1 MYSSSK
7 TSMSDFKIERQLG
20 KGSFSSVYL
29 VTRIADQKIYA
40 LKSVTMDKLNK
51 KEQQNSVN
59 EVRILASV
67 SHPNVIGYRE
77 AFWDDN
83 NQTLNIVMEYAD
95 DGDLQTKIHQMKKN
109 NGIFEEETVWSY
121 AIQMIEGLKA
131 LHDKKIMHRDLKSAN
146 IFLSKS
152 KNKNK
157 KICKI
162 GDMNVSKVVKEKVL
176 LTQTGTPYYASP
188 EVWND
193 KPYSY
198 KSDLW
203 SIGCVIYELCALR
216 PPFKGKDLDE
226 LYVNVCKGKVDRIKK
241 IYSDKLWKMILMLLQ
256 VDVNKRVNCDQFLNH
271 PLIVSKIKEMQMKDS
286 EYNDLEENKISK
298 DGYLLNT
305 INFKDLKEI
314 KAQLPTKKNYG
325 TNLENKREYNY
336 NYPFSSNNNC
346 LKKEYF
352 TSFESKKLAENNKE
366 YNNINN
372 ILNNNYNINSNNI
385 NNNDVLKRINSL
397 NKNNNENNFYYN
409 YNNYNNNYY
418 NNIKERINKLLNNTN
433 NTNSSNK
440 YSYSNLNS
448 NNDHLN
454 IINDKSASNH
464 YTDFLNK
471 IKAYE
476 YDIHHTEENKKVNNK
491 LYEKEENKNM
501 KSNYNL
507 YDHILQTDVG
517 VNNLLR
523 KDNNKINN
531 NDIRFTYEN
540 LNTEERIDY
549 NEKIMKLKK
558 EKNKIIE
565 KQKEKKTK
573 TIEDEIN
580 EYKNLLNKKIEPVET
595 KFNNYLNIVNYYSTN
610 STNVTNNTSDISKSK
625 KIEYNL
631 SNLSKNKNEIN
642 NKKEKPKDKYSLYK
656 EKIINKHGM
665 TLSPNPHTKNM
676 IPITTTRKGNLD
688 SEIMFKK
695 INNTKNRISDNF
707 ESNKKTTRHLL
718 NKKTP
723 SYNNFIER
731 AKTPTSK
738 FININ
743 NKSSAKVIMY
753 KNNNNKNKEIN
764 DNKNSLNYNNNI
776 YDINNTQNS
785 LLNPKQ
791 NNYFSSIDKNSI
803 INNIKNNIN
812 SLKVN
817 SNSIK
822 RINKPFVNIN
832 KKRNIGI
839 ENHNNTK
846 ARQKSTNGIKKSH
859 NKSSNIYLKNNN
871 INSNDISSFNTNNN
885 NNNIPNNYSKYN
897 HKYIN
902 FDLNKE
908 LNDINLTCVEDNR
921 SNKNSLYK
929 ISKITTENEK
939 DNSNIILPNNN
950 SNNKP
955 YNKKY
960 SVTLNNNNIIK
971 NNKKNLTNKIKD
983 FNYMNPNNTPKNQII
998 QYAKKLSARSNSY
1011 RITSHGNN
1019 SGYINKKRKC
1029 DYKYDLTEP
1038 EEKIANN
1045 LQLNTSKAKNAQ
1057 IINYSLINNGV
1068 NFMNI
1073 GNTNFNTND
1082 INVNNIKSN
1091 NNNNKG
1097 DDRYY
1102 LNMQSSTKTPQIF
1115 NNYYSINGVVTS
1127 TSPIKVINVFNN

>member
-40 LKSVTMDKLNK
+40 LKSVTMDKLTK

-95 DGDLQTKIHQMKKN
+95 DGDLQTKIHQMKRN

-146 IFLSKS
+146 IFLSK
-152 KNKNK
+152 NKNK

-176 LTQTGTPYYASP
+176 MTQTGTPYYASP

-226 LYVNVCKGKVDRIKK
+226 LYVNVCKGKVERIKK

-271 PLIVSKIKEMQMKDS
+271 PMIVQKIKEMQMKDS

-314 KAQLPTKKNYG
+314 KSQLPTKKNYG
-325 TNLENKREYNY
+325 SNLENKREYNY
-336 NYPFSSNNNC
+336 NYPLNNNNF
-346 LKKEYF
+346 LKKDYF
-352 TSFESKKLAENNKE
+352 TSFDSKKSAENNKE
-366 YNNINN
+366 YNNIINN
-372 ILNNNYNINSNNI
+372 NFNNYNNYNINNNNI

-397 NKNNNENNFYYN
+397 NKNNNENNFYF
-409 YNNYNNNYY
+409 NYNNNYY
-418 NNIKERINKLLNNTN
+418 NYINERINKLLNNN
-433 NTNSSNK
+433 NINNINNNNNNQNS
-440 YSYSNLNS
+440 LNNILNNNINS
-448 NNDHLN
+448 KNDHLN
-454 IINDKSASNH
+454 IINDKSSTNH

-471 IKAYE
+471 IKEYE

-491 LYEKEENKNM
+491 LYEREERKNTNK
-501 KSNYNL
+501 NYNL

-523 KDNNKINN
+523 KENNKININ

-595 KFNNYLNIVNYYSTN
+595 KFNNYLNIVNYYN
-610 STNVTNNTSDISKSK
+610 TNNSNDINKNK

-642 NKKEKPKDKYSLYK
+642 NKKEKPKDKYNIYK

-676 IPITTTRKGNLD
+676 IPTTTTRKGNLD
-688 SEIMFKK
+688 NEIMFKK
-695 INNTKNRISDNF
+695 INNNYKNRISENL
-707 ESNKKTTRHLL
+707 ENNKKTNRHLL

-731 AKTPTSK
+731 AKTPSSK
-738 FININ
+738 FIDI
-743 NKSSAKVIMY
+743 NKSSAKVILY
-753 KNNNNKNKEIN
+753 KNKNKNKEIN
-764 DNKNSLNYNNNI
+764 DNKINLNYNNNI
-776 YDINNTQNS
+776 YDINNAQNS
-785 LLNPKQ
+785 LLNPKH
-791 NNYFSSIDKNSI
+791 NNYFSSIDKKSI

-822 RINKPFVNIN
+822 RINKPFVNLN
-832 KKRNIGI
+832 KKRNSGI
-839 ENHNNTK
+839 INTINNTK
-846 ARQKSTNGIKKSH
+846 TRQKSTNGLKKCY

-871 INSNDISSFNTNNN
+871 INNNDISNFNSN
-885 NNNIPNNYSKYN
+885 NNNISNNFSKYN

-902 FDLNKE
+902 CELNKD

-921 SNKNSLYK
+921 NNRNSLYK
-929 ISKITTENEK
+929 ISKMTTENEK
-939 DNSNIILPNNN
+939 ENSNIILPNNN
-950 SNNKP
+950 INNKP

-960 SVTLNNNNIIK
+960 SVTLNNNNIK
-971 NNKKNLTNKIKD
+971 NNKRTLTNKIKD
-983 FNYMNPNNTPKNQII
+983 FNYMNPNNQNNTNNQII
-998 QYAKKLSARSNSY
+998 QYAKKLNARSNSY
-1011 RITSHGNN
+1011 RITSHENN
-1019 SGYINKKRKC
+1019 SGYINKKRKYN
-1029 DYKYDLTEP
+1029 YKYDLTEP
-1038 EEKIANN
+1038 EEKIVNN
-1045 LQLNTSKAKNAQ
+1045 LQLNTSKAKNSQ
-1057 IINYSLINNGV
+1057 IINYSLVNNGV

-1073 GNTNFNTND
+1073 GNNNFNTND
-1082 INVNNIKSN
+1082 FVNNRKSNVNN
-1091 NNNNKG
+1091 NKI
-1097 DDRYY
+1097 DDKYY
-1102 LNMQSSTKTPQIF
+1102 LNMQNSTKTPQIF

>member
-40 LKSVTMDKLNK
+40 LKSVTMDKLTK

-146 IFLSKS
+146 IFLSKN

-176 LTQTGTPYYASP
+176 MTQTGTPYYASP

-271 PLIVSKIKEMQMKDS
+271 PMIISKIKEMQMKDS

-325 TNLENKREYNY
+325 SNLEYKREYNY
-336 NYPFSSNNNC
+336 NYPFNNNNL

-372 ILNNNYNINSNNI
+372 IVNNNYNINTNNI
-385 NNNDVLKRINSL
+385 NNSDVLKRINSL
-397 NKNNNENNFYYN
+397 NKKSNESNLYF
-409 YNNYNNNYY
+409 NYNNNYY
-418 NNIKERINKLLNNTN
+418 NYINERINKLPNNSNSIN
-433 NTNSSNK
+433 NSNK
-440 YSYSNLNS
+440 YSFNNLNL

-464 YTDFLNK
+464 YTDYLNK
-471 IKAYE
+471 IKDYE
-476 YDIHHTEENKKVNNK
+476 YDVHHTEENKKVNNK
-491 LYEKEENKNM
+491 LYEREENKNT
-501 KSNYNL
+501 KNNYNF
-507 YDHILQTDVG
+507 YGHILQTDVG

-523 KDNNKINN
+523 KDNNKISN
-531 NDIRFTYEN
+531 NDIKFTYEN

-610 STNVTNNTSDISKSK
+610 NSNNTNEMNKNK

-642 NKKEKPKDKYSLYK
+642 NKKEKPKDKYNLYK

-676 IPITTTRKGNLD
+676 IPTTTTRKGNLD

-695 INNTKNRISDNF
+695 INNTKNRVSDNF
-707 ESNKKTTRHLL
+707 ESNKKTKRHLL

-743 NKSSAKVIMY
+743 NKSSAKIIMY
-753 KNNNNKNKEIN
+753 KNNNNDKNKDIN
-764 DNKNSLNYNNNI
+764 DNKNNINFNNNI
-776 YDINNTQNS
+776 YDINTTQNT

-791 NNYFSSIDKNSI
+791 NNYFSSIDKKSI

-839 ENHNNTK
+839 ENHTGNNK
-846 ARQKSTNGIKKSH
+846 ARQKSTNGLKKCH

-871 INSNDISSFNTNNN
+871 INSNDISNFNPNNN
-885 NNNIPNNYSKYN
+885 IIPNNYSKYI

-902 FDLNKE
+902 FNINKDLA
-908 LNDINLTCVEDNR
+908 DINLTCVEDNR

-939 DNSNIILPNNN
+939 DNSNIILSNND
-950 SNNKP
+950 SINKP
-955 YNKKY
+955 YNKKN
-960 SVTLNNNNIIK
+960 SVTLNNNIIIK

-983 FNYMNPNNTPKNQII
+983 FNYMNPNTNNQNTPKNQII

-1011 RITSHGNN
+1011 RIASHGNN

-1038 EEKIANN
+1038 EEKIANK

-1073 GNTNFNTND
+1073 GNNNFNTND

-1091 NNNNKG
+1091 INSNKG

-1102 LNMQSSTKTPQIF
+1102 LNTHSSTKTPQIF